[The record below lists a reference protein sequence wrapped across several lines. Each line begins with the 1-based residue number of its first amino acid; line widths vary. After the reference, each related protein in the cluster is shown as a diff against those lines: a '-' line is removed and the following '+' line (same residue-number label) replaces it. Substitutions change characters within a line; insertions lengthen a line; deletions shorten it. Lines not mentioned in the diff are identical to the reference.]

1 MRPISDL
8 LQRGMRQSQAASAR
22 RASRFVE
29 PELEHPYAGVGP
41 VAPPGALGSSPAFNA
56 SMSEIPLPLLEWC
69 WAMTASSGF
78 CCEDSSS
85 GCGPRL
91 RRLMPKAFQTGPT
104 PSRPV
109 ALQIADWDVLT

>member
-8 LQRGMRQSQAASAR
+8 LQRGRRQSQAASAK

-56 SMSEIPLPLLEWC
+56 SMSEIPLALLEWC
-69 WAMTASSGF
+69 SAMSASSAF
-78 CCEDSSS
+78 CSEDSSK
-85 GCGPRL
+85 GCSPRL
-91 RRLMPKAFQTGPT
+91 RR
-104 PSRPV
+104 
-109 ALQIADWDVLT
+109 